1 MGQAG
6 QSNEQPSSPPI
17 IEEAVSV
24 GGHRKEFSMPN
35 GSSNQKIKNQQ
46 ELVERV
52 AKRVWELWQED
63 LRRDRERRGKLPNGK
78 VK

>member
-1 MGQAG
+1 MPED
-6 QSNEQPSSPPI
+6 SN
-17 IEEAVSV
+17 
-24 GGHRKEFSMPN
+24 
-35 GSSNQKIKNQQ
+35 NQKLTVIKDQQ
-46 ELVERV
+46 ELIERV